1 MARLCAVFVICT
13 VAMWCANLQTVN
25 AATVHKR
32 SALLTS
38 DVTKGED
45 GSFNACSKRTPCGWG
60 VYQPFTR
67 VVSYFMRNTC
77 SCLPGQTCSRSE
89 DDVSV
94 SAYIYRCTT
103 PPAGERVGRQAV
115 DHRAGD
121 TNI

>member
-1 MARLCAVFVICT
+1 MAGLCRVFVICT
-13 VAMWCANLQTVN
+13 VVAMWCANLQTAN
-25 AATVHKR
+25 AATIYKR
-32 SALLTS
+32 SPLLAT
-38 DVTKGED
+38 DVSKTDD

-77 SCLPGQTCSRSE
+77 SCLPDQTCSRSE

-103 PPAGERVGRQAV
+103 TPAV